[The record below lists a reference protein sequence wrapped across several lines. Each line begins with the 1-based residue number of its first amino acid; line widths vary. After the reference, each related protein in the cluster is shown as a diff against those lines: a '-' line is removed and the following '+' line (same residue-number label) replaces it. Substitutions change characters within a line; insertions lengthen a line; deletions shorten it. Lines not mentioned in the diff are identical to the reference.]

1 MARHLQTE
9 IEKLKKKILL
19 IGAMVEEAQQKSVK
33 AVLDRNAALARSV
46 IESDKEIDRLE
57 VELEEEC
64 LKVLALHQPVAVDL
78 RFIVAILK
86 INNDLER
93 IGDLAVNIAGRAEF
107 LARQERLAI
116 PYDLADM
123 AQAVRG
129 MLKQSLDALVN
140 LDLETASRVCAAD
153 DKVDEANRKM
163 YQLVMQAIRDNP
175 DQMESYIN
183 MLSVSRY
190 LERIADH
197 ATNIAQDAIYFMEGE
212 IVRHHHRN

>member
-1 MARHLQTE
+1 MARHLQVE

-19 IGAMVEEAQQKSVK
+19 IGAMVEEALQKSVQ
-33 AVLDRNAALARSV
+33 AVLDRDAALALSV
-46 IESDKEIDRLE
+46 IEHDQDIDRME

-93 IGDLAVNIAGRAEF
+93 IGDLAVNVAGRARF
-107 LARQERLAI
+107 LAQAEKVEI
-116 PYDLADM
+116 PYDLKSM
-123 AQAVRG
+123 FSEVRA
-129 MLKQSLDALVN
+129 MLKNSLDALVN
-140 LDLETASRVCAAD
+140 LDLDLANGVCIAD

-163 YQLVMQAIRDNP
+163 YQQVMQAIRKKP
-175 DQMESYIN
+175 DQLEAYIN

-197 ATNIAQDAIYFMEGE
+197 TTNIAQDVIYLMEGE
-212 IVRHHHRN
+212 IVRHHHRV